1 MRKIKLFLLFGL
13 FTFAISCG
21 QQKKY
26 IEYKVEK
33 GETMRTIAK
42 KLDLKNKY
50 ICNDLLLW
58 KPKNKV
64 DLVHSME
71 VFYYLKEPQ
80 KLIQH
85 VFSNW
90 LKEGAR
96 LIIGLDFYSENISSH
111 SWPEECG
118 ISIMSL
124 FSESEW
130 KTFFLEVGFKK
141 ISSWHSG
148 VKKNWDGTLIIT
160 GIK

>member
-1 MRKIKLFLLFGL
+1 
-13 FTFAISCG
+13 
-21 QQKKY
+21 
-26 IEYKVEK
+26 
-33 GETMRTIAK
+33 
-42 KLDLKNKY
+42 
-50 ICNDLLLW
+50 
-58 KPKNKV
+58 
-64 DLVHSME
+64 ME
-71 VFYYLKEPQ
+71 VFYYLKKPR

-130 KTFFLEVGFKK
+130 KTFFLKVGFKEV
-141 ISSWHSG
+141 SSWHSG
-148 VKKNWDGTLIIT
+148 AKKNWAGTLIIT